1 MSLRVLIL
9 HRREK
14 EEGIVFEEMSL
25 KGREWKT
32 YQIQLKEHFIRSIS
46 DLLLFIFDFDRN
58 PRRLKIKFTRK
69 GYRIDRWKEVNFH
82 RQTGKGKKK
91 MRKRRRN
98 SGMQISIDYNG
109 QQFDR
114 LITQETDNWME

>member
-9 HRREK
+9 HRRRRRRGDRFRRNVI
-14 EEGIVFEEMSL
+14 EGTRVENVL
-25 KGREWKT
+25 DT
-32 YQIQLKEHFIRSIS
+32 LKEHFIRSIS

-82 RQTGKGKKK
+82 R
-91 MRKRRRN
+91 
-98 SGMQISIDYNG
+98 
-109 QQFDR
+109 
-114 LITQETDNWME
+114 